1 MEFFETIYSHS
12 GFIGAV
18 VVLLIAAFFWKSILS
33 LFGVIMVPDD
43 SLGTVTKKFVLF
55 GSNRRMP
62 DGQII
67 ALEGEAGYQA
77 DTLPPGLHLG
87 LWPWQYAVELV
98 KFQTIPQGKV
108 GVVQACDGKPLQ
120 KGRIIAADCDCN
132 LYQDAR
138 AFLKNG
144 GQRGPQMRV
153 IPPGTYRI
161 NPLLFTVK
169 MFDAFEVPSGKLG
182 VVEARDG
189 EALGL
194 GRVIAK
200 GVDCDSYQD
209 PKAFFEHGG
218 QRGPQAKVVPP
229 GIYYINPVLFDVQ
242 CVTVVDVPD
251 NKVGIV
257 TTSEGKPLGKG
268 EIAGEQIEG
277 HSMYQDADSFIA
289 KGGYKGL
296 QEQVLLAGRYFIN
309 PRFASVEIVEM
320 SMVPIAN
327 VGVVIAYVG
336 KEGKDVTGDSF
347 KHGNLVSTGEKGVCV
362 TPLDP
367 GKYPINPYT
376 HKVVTVPTANVVLNW
391 ATGKT
396 EAHKLDANLSTIT
409 VRSADGFKF
418 NLDVSQIIHIP
429 SKDAPKVIARFGDMS
444 ALVTQVLEPTIGN
457 YFRNAAQ
464 GSDII
469 DFLKNRT
476 KRQDEARVAI
486 SSALVEYNVGAVD
499 TLIGD
504 IVPPDDLMRTLTDR
518 KIAEQERVTYET
530 QREAQGVRQ
539 ALEQATALANTQA
552 HVVDAER
559 RVQIAEFEAQAA
571 VKSAEGNAKSKTINA
586 QADATVLR
594 TVGEAEGAKILA
606 VGGSEAQ
613 VIQQKVN
620 AMDAGNYAVV
630 QVAEALAKGGIKIVP
645 DIVAGGGDEGMG
657 GGLVSV
663 LLGNLIRDQNDAR
676 KQSSKGAGGTSA
688 AEVKP
693 GAAS

>member
-1 MEFFETIYSHS
+1 MDIIENLFSNHL
-12 GFIGAV
+12 GWIGAIIV
-18 VVLLIAAFFWKSILS
+18 IALAVLFWKAILA
-33 LFGVIMVPDD
+33 FIGVIMVPDD
-43 SLGTVTKKFVLF
+43 SLGIVTKKFVLF
-55 GSNRRMP
+55 GAHRRLP

-77 DTLPPGLHLG
+77 DTLPPGLHMG
-87 LWPWQYAVELV
+87 LWPWQYAVDLV
-98 KFQTIPQGKV
+98 KFQTIPQGKI
-108 GVVQACDGKPLQ
+108 GVVQAIDGKSLE
-120 KGRIIAADCDCN
+120 KGRIIAADCECN
-132 LYQDAR
+132 MYQDAR
-138 AFLKNG
+138 AFIKNG

-161 NPLLFTVK
+161 NPLLFSVALH
-169 MFDAFEVPSGKLG
+169 DAFEVATGKIG

-189 EALGL
+189 DALRN

-200 GVDCDSYQD
+200 GVDCDSFQD

-218 QRGPQAKVVPP
+218 QRGPQAKLIPP
-229 GIYYINPVLFDVQ
+229 GIYYINPVLFDVN
-242 CVTVVDVPD
+242 CFPVVDIPD
-251 NKVGIV
+251 NKIGII
-257 TTSEGKPLGKG
+257 TTSEGQSLGKG
-268 EIAGEQIEG
+268 EIAGGEIEG
-277 HSMYQDADSFIA
+277 HNMYQDPDAFLA
-289 KGGYKGL
+289 NGGYKGL

-309 PRFASVEIVEM
+309 PRFATVEIVEM
-320 SMVPIAN
+320 TLVPIAN

-336 KEGKDVTGDSF
+336 KEGRDVTGDAF
-347 KHGNLVSTGEKGVCV
+347 KHGNMVSPGEKGVCV
-362 TPLDP
+362 DPLDP

-391 ATGKT
+391 ATGKS

-418 NLDVSQIIHIP
+418 NLDVAQIIHIP

-469 DFLKNRT
+469 DFLKERT
-476 KRQDEARVAI
+476 TRQNEAKDAI
-486 SSALVEYNVGAVD
+486 SAALIDYNVVAVD

-530 QREAQGVRQ
+530 QRLAQGERQ
-539 ALEQATALANTQA
+539 ALQQATALADTQA

-559 RVQIAEFEAQAA
+559 KVTIADFEAQAA
-571 VKSAEGNAKSKTINA
+571 VKSAEGNAKSKKINA
-586 QADATVLR
+586 EADATVLR

-606 VGGSEAQ
+606 VGSSEAQ

-645 DIVAGGGDEGMG
+645 DIVAGGGDAGMG
-657 GGLVSV
+657 GGLVQV
-663 LLGNLIRDQNDAR
+663 LLGNLIHDQTEAR
-676 KQSSKGAGGTSA
+676 KNTPKSPQ
-688 AEVKP
+688 
-693 GAAS
+693 